1 MSTYERKQKC
11 ANCGTPNFRHMFCPK
26 CDKIIY
32 VSFRFDD
39 YILNPMHRLQFLEAL
54 TTHNVHDLASMTA
67 EATRRE
73 NNAGMHS
80 LAKRIKL
87 TLGNVP
93 PDLAGEIFRRAL
105 NRSIGRAK
113 QEIENQNKAQEA
125 TRAIYAA
132 MAGVNTDSTRRHEPT
147 SAEEAY
153 DGFTPADTEPM
164 LF

>member
-1 MSTYERKQKC
+1 
-11 ANCGTPNFRHMFCPK
+11 MFCPK

-39 YILNPMHRLQFLEAL
+39 YILNPTHRLQFLEAL
-54 TTHNVHDLASMTA
+54 KTHNVHDLASLTA
-67 EATRRE
+67 EATRRD
-73 NNAGMHS
+73 NNTGMHS
-80 LAKRIKL
+80 LGKRIKL

-113 QEIENQNKAQEA
+113 QEVENADRAQEA
-125 TRAIYAA
+125 VRAVYAA
-132 MAGVNTDSTRRHEPT
+132 MAGVDTTSTPRHEPT
-147 SAEEAY
+147 GKEKAY
-153 DGFTPADTEPM
+153 QEFTPADSEPS